1 MEHDN
6 VFYDINSDNN
16 TSENEENFVDSSEV
30 FNETKFNITWNPED
44 QFSIFEN
51 FTTIAMFTWAVEHM
65 ICSISSCL
73 YFGPGILTESCEEL
87 WEGNLWAESPLFDQ
101 SKINN
106 FARSFKCD
114 DFIKYFSDE
123 TLQHR

>member
-1 MEHDN
+1 NDLNWNNMEHDN

-65 ICSISSCL
+65 ISKTAYYTLIQ
-73 YFGPGILTESCEEL
+73 ILLHPQFNKT
-87 WEGNLWAESPLFDQ
+87 
-101 SKINN
+101 
-106 FARSFKCD
+106 
-114 DFIKYFSDE
+114 
-123 TLQHR
+123 